1 MELKFNDVDAST
13 KELEATFTY
22 DEIKK
27 DIELEV
33 QKNSKKIQIAGFRKG
48 KVPAALLKKMF
59 GDALEHEASEKV
71 AGNKFWNIAEENKI
85 RPLGTPKITD
95 INYVPGESF
104 SFKIKYEVIP
114 EIDVKDYTGNE
125 IEVFDVKVKDED
137 IEQEIKHIL
146 KSNEILEDVNAVT
159 NDSSC
164 IIDVELTR
172 VDDSGIQVE
181 GTKPEVIKIDLSNKA
196 VHPEI
201 IENSKGKKVGEI
213 FSFNFDDVRTVKNES
228 GEEEKVTDHYSY
240 TAVIKGIKKSIVPEL
255 NEELIKKVTKD
266 KVSTEE
272 DLRKEIRHDIEHY
285 FNHQVEDMLRNKLI
299 TMLVTKNDFTP
310 PDTLVHSFLD
320 DMLKREEE
328 SQKKQGYRKYDKE
341 EAHKRLHKSA
351 ENEVKY
357 YLLREAL
364 MKKENIKVGEEE
376 LTKMAEEEA
385 AKTGLPVE
393 KLLNYYKSSNYA
405 DRLSENKLFDF
416 LKEHNTIKK
425 VELSNNKKEEE
436 VNE

>member
-13 KELEATFTY
+13 KELEASFTY

-48 KVPAALLKKMF
+48 KVPAPLLKKMF

-71 AGNKFWNIAEENKI
+71 AGKKFWEIAEENQI
-85 RPLGTPKITD
+85 RPIGTPKITD
-95 INYVPGESF
+95 IDYKPGESF

-114 EIDVKDYTGNE
+114 EIEVKDYTGNE

-137 IEQEIKHIL
+137 VQQEINHIL
-146 KSNEILEDVNAVT
+146 KSNEILEDVDIVSDDNT
-159 NDSSC
+159 C
-164 IIDVELTR
+164 ILDVELTR
-172 VDDSGIQVE
+172 IDTEGKQVE
-181 GTKPEVIKIDLSNKA
+181 GTKSEVIKIDLSNDK

-201 IENSKGKKVGEI
+201 SENSKGKKVGES
-213 FSFNFDDVRTVKNES
+213 FTFNFDDVRTVKNES

-240 TAVIKGIKKSIVPEL
+240 KAVIKAIKKSVLPEL

-266 KVSTEE
+266 KVTNEE
-272 DLRKEIRHDIEHY
+272 DLRKEIKHDIEHY
-285 FNHQVEDMLRNKLI
+285 FEHQVEEMLRTKLI
-299 TMLVTKNDFTP
+299 TMLISKNDFNP
-310 PDTLVHSFLD
+310 PETLVHNFLD
-320 DMLKREEE
+320 DMIKREEE
-328 SQKKQGYRKYDKE
+328 NQKKQGYRKYDKE

-364 MKKENIKVGEEE
+364 MKKENIKVGEDE

-393 KLLNYYKSSNYA
+393 KLLNYYKSSNFS

-425 VELSNNKKEEE
+425 VELGNNKTEEE